1 MPSYYRVQII
11 THIQKTSE
19 YLVDAPTGAEA
30 ARKATAAAD
39 KNVVG
44 SASRTDG
51 VVRVGSHEEHTLNC
65 SHTPATADE
74 WANTPTL

>member
-1 MPSYYRVQII
+1 MTSYYRVQII
-11 THIQKTSE
+11 THVQKTNE

-30 ARKATAAAD
+30 VRKTKDAIE

-44 SASRTDG
+44 SAGRMEG
-51 VVRVGSHEEHTLNC
+51 LVRVGHHEDHTLNC

-74 WANTPTL
+74 WANTTTL